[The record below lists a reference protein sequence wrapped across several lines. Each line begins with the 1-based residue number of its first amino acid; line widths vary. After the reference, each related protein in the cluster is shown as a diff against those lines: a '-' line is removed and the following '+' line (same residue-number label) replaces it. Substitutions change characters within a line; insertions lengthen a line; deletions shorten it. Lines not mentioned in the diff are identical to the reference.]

1 MNKGELIEAVASQL
15 GETRAMAA
23 RAVDAVLESIA
34 EGVKQDQKVTITG
47 FGSFEKK
54 HRNARTGINPATK
67 EKIQIAPS
75 TTVGFKPA
83 QALKSSM

>member
-1 MNKGELIEAVASQL
+1 MNKGELIESVASQM

-34 EGVKQDQKVTITG
+34 AGVKDHDRVTISG

-54 HRNARTGINPATK
+54 RRAARTGMNPATK

-83 QALKSSM
+83 ASLKSSM

>member
-1 MNKGELIEAVASQL
+1 MNKGELIEAVASQM

-34 EGVKQDQKVTITG
+34 AGVKEHEKVTISG

-54 HRNARTGINPATK
+54 RRSARTGMNPATK
-67 EKIQIAPS
+67 EKIQIGAS

-83 QALKSSM
+83 PSLKSSM

>member
-23 RAVDAVLESIA
+23 RAVDAVLDSIA
-34 EGVKQDQKVTITG
+34 EGVKQDDKVSING

-54 HRNARTGINPATK
+54 HRGARTGINPSTK

-83 QALKSSM
+83 QALKSGL